1 MYFLFFIFFKFF
13 YNNSGIKPE
22 FRISSPVIPKIRNS
36 VFYKKMDSL
45 AQMVNEPGLNKKL
58 GSFIKRAEF
67 IQCNESKTYICENV
81 I

>member
-45 AQMVNEPGLNKKL
+45 IDIQVKGLQNAVGPQKVRFEL
-58 GSFIKRAEF
+58 NRHITRIF
-67 IQCNESKTYICENV
+67 
-81 I
+81 